1 MKTKLIALLALS
13 IPSVCSA
20 YAKEDMGQIML
31 NTLKCKVYGEYSS
44 KPTLPYIHEENFN
57 SIIDLLASKMS
68 LKKSIEFRSKMSES
82 VKHDELVMIKDINK
96 GVSIDDVDCAET
108 AYEAKRFIKV
118 MGSK

>member
-13 IPSVCSA
+13 MSSVCSA
-20 YAKEDMGQIML
+20 YTEEDMGRIMI

-44 KPTLPYIHEENFN
+44 EPALPYIHEENFN
-57 SIIDLLASKMS
+57 SIIDLIASNMS
-68 LKKSIEFRSKMSES
+68 LKKSIKFRSDMSES

-96 GVSIDDVDCAET
+96 GVRLDDVDCVET
-108 AYEAKRFIKV
+108 SYEAKRFVKV